1 MASLIVSGALT
12 SLDEIRTFVNEQAR
26 SAGLDE
32 RRTYRLSLAVDE
44 IATNIINYGYVS
56 TGVEGEVRIIS
67 KDDNGDLVIVLED
80 SSPPF
85 DPFSHARPDDL
96 DAPLEE
102 RDIGGLGI
110 FLASQNVDEFRY
122 EHADGSNRNIFVVHK
137 QPSDG
142 SSESQP

>member
-1 MASLIVSGALT
+1 MASLTVSGALT
-12 SLDEIRTFVNEQAR
+12 SLDEIRAFVNEQATK
-26 SAGLDE
+26 AGLDE

-56 TGVEGEVRIIS
+56 AGMDGDVRIVATE
-67 KDDNGDLVIVLED
+67 DNGDLVIVLED

-85 DPFSHARPDDL
+85 DPFSHARPEDL

-122 EHADGSNRNIFVVHK
+122 EHVGGSNRNIFVMHK

-142 SSESQP
+142 SLASQP